1 MEVLIRLCTAHEP
14 RTEAI
19 FVGHFVRDSLEH
31 IFNRGKID
39 RRMPELEE
47 ILKMDRKIATEHM
60 DSLLDYYKCL

>member
-31 IFNRGKID
+31 IFNRGK
-39 RRMPELEE
+39 
-47 ILKMDRKIATEHM
+47 MDRKIATEHM